1 LVAREKLLLERRLS
15 AKAQGFILPKDQAS
29 EKGSASRVT
38 ISGGCRRL
46 LGISPHQKAAD
57 ENYLWQDVRTQ
68 SFHGLLQKVLHFRFS
83 PKKQTFPE
91 KQTLGQKDN
100 RHSACPASAGSEVR
114 NLS

>member
-68 SFHGLLQKVLHFRFS
+68 SVHGLAKSPTFS
-83 PKKQTFPE
+83 VFTKKANLSRKANPWT
-91 KQTLGQKDN
+91 KDN

>member
-38 ISGGCRRL
+38 IRAAVDAYLESLRIKKRPTKTISGKTYELNLFTGFCKKYYIFGFTKKANLSRKAKPWTKRQPSFRL
-46 LGISPHQKAAD
+46 P
-57 ENYLWQDVRTQ
+57 R
-68 SFHGLLQKVLHFRFS
+68 
-83 PKKQTFPE
+83 
-91 KQTLGQKDN
+91 
-100 RHSACPASAGSEVR
+100 SAGSEVS

>member
-15 AKAQGFILPKDQAS
+15 AKAQGFILPEDQAS
-29 EKGSASRVT
+29 EKGSASRVAIRAAVDTYLESLRIKKRPTKT
-38 ISGGCRRL
+38 ISA
-46 LGISPHQKAAD
+46 K
-57 ENYLWQDVRTQ
+57 DVRTQ
-68 SFHGLLQKVLHFRFS
+68 SVHGLLQKVLHFRFS

-91 KQTLGQKDN
+91 KQTPGQKDN